1 MMILAIFL
9 LNYFDKLYIRGCIV
23 ASVTSVVLDFFWVI
37 GLSGVRIFLF
47 RITGMQ
53 VQAIVLRLELASC
66 VT

>member
-23 ASVTSVVLDFFWVI
+23 ALVTSLVLDFFWVI
-37 GLSGVRIFLF
+37 GLSTVRIFLF

-53 VQAIVLRLELASC
+53 VRVIVLRLELASC